1 MAVVCT
7 GNAFLKLREYILQDT
22 IEQAKRLNY
31 FDADLALIV
40 FHNCFEKNLDFHSNI
55 LATEILSSVTELKK

>member
-7 GNAFLKLREYILQDT
+7 GNAFLKLREYILRDT

-31 FDADLALIV
+31 LNADLAHIV
-40 FHNCFEKNLDFHSNI
+40 FHICFGKILDIHSNI
-55 LATEILSSVTELKK
+55 LATAILSSVTELKK